1 MFSSRSLVM
10 HVSFINRNPIE
21 RKLILDATKS
31 FIEMDSLSAGRMEI
45 LRKVTRREDENP
57 PSFIAFHKAETS
69 SLLRSER
76 TEWIAIRLLE
86 WPSPSKSTLFH

>member
-45 LRKVTRREDENP
+45 LT
-57 PSFIAFHKAETS
+57 
-69 SLLRSER
+69 
-76 TEWIAIRLLE
+76 
-86 WPSPSKSTLFH
+86 